1 MWCTQIEWLKILTF
15 GSDVVYTDRMAS
27 NSYNRLRCGVH
38 RSNGFKFLQSA
49 LVKFLQ
55 SALMWCTQIE
65 WLKILTIDSDV
76 VYTDRMA

>member
-38 RSNGFKFLQSA
+38 RSNGFKFLQSTP
-49 LVKFLQ
+49 
-55 SALMWCTQIE
+55 MWCTQIE
-65 WLKILTIDSDV
+65 WLQILTIGSGKILTIGSDV